1 MERSE
6 REYGKGGWAGIG
18 TPQAN
23 PTVEA
28 EFRRLLPDDVEMVI
42 TRLQGSSTSSD
53 QRLMD
58 YLTNLES
65 SLVAYDVLKP
75 DVFGFACTG
84 SSYLLGAEKEA
95 EIARAAAARFG
106 YPVITAAQAVLASL
120 QALGATKIAVL
131 APYPQNI
138 IDASVAFWEAAGLRV
153 TAARR
158 IDIGSADTRRIY
170 GLSSGDAQKAL
181 ADLPT
186 AEADAVLLSGT
197 GMPTLAAIR
206 RLGPG
211 MGKPLLS
218 SNYCLA
224 WACLKAL
231 GGERAPWSDTGA
243 TLRLG

>member
-6 REYGKGGWAGIG
+6 REYGKGGWVGIG

-28 EFRRLLPDDVEMVI
+28 EFRRLLPDDAEMLI
-42 TRLQGSSTSSD
+42 TRLQGSATSSE

-58 YLTNLES
+58 YLTGLDGA
-65 SLVAYDVLKP
+65 LAAYDALKP

-84 SSYLLGAEKEA
+84 SSYLLGADREA
-95 EIARAAAARFG
+95 AIASASAHRFG
-106 YPVITAAQAVLASL
+106 YPVITAAQAVLESL
-120 QALGATKIAVL
+120 RALGASRIAVL

-138 IDASVAFWEAAGLRV
+138 IDASVAFWEQAGLTV
-153 TAARR
+153 TAAQR

-170 GLSSGDAQKAL
+170 GLSSRDAAEAL
-181 ADLPT
+181 ARLPV

-206 RLGPG
+206 DLGPG
-211 MGKPLLS
+211 LGKPLLS

-231 GGERAPWSDTGA
+231 GDARAPWAANGA
-243 TLRLG
+243 TLETG

>member
-1 MERSE
+1 MERRE
-6 REYGKGGWAGIG
+6 REYGKGGWIGIG

-28 EFRRLLPDDVEMVI
+28 EFRRLLPDDAEMLI
-42 TRLQGSSTSSD
+42 TRLQGSATSSE
-53 QRLMD
+53 QRLKD
-58 YLTNLES
+58 YLVGLDGA
-65 SLVAYDVLKP
+65 LGAYDALKP

-84 SSYLLGAEKEA
+84 SSYLVGAAREA
-95 EIARAAAARFG
+95 KIVAAASARFG

-120 QALGATKIAVL
+120 QALSASRIAVL

-138 IDASVAFWEAAGLRV
+138 IDASVAFWEQAGLTV
-153 TAARR
+153 TAAQR

-170 GLSSGDAQKAL
+170 GLSSKDAALAL

-186 AEADAVLLSGT
+186 ADADAVLLSGT
-197 GMPTLAAIR
+197 GMPTLSAIR
-206 RLGPG
+206 DLGPG

-224 WACLKAL
+224 WAVLREL
-231 GGERAPWSDTGA
+231 GDRREPWGVQGA
-243 TLRLG
+243 TLSAG

>member
-6 REYGKGGWAGIG
+6 REYGKGGWIGIG

-28 EFRRLLPDDVEMVI
+28 EFRRLLPDNTEMLI
-42 TRLQGSSTSSD
+42 TRLQGSATSSD

-58 YLTNLES
+58 YLEGLDGA
-65 SLVAYDVLKP
+65 LAVYDALKP

-84 SSYLLGAEKEA
+84 SSYLLGAEREA
-95 EIARAAAARFG
+95 SLVKGAEARFG
-106 YPVITAAQAVLASL
+106 YPVITAAQAVLASM
-120 QALGATKIAVL
+120 QALGAERISVL

-138 IDASVAFWEAAGLRV
+138 IDASVAYWEAAGLKV
-153 TAARR
+153 TAANR
-158 IDIGSADTRRIY
+158 IDIGSADTRKIY

-186 AEADAVLLSGT
+186 EKANAVLLSGT

-206 RLGPG
+206 DLGPG

-231 GGERAPWSDTGA
+231 GDGRTPWSAEGA
-243 TLRLG
+243 TLPDS

>member
-1 MERSE
+1 MERQE

-28 EFRRLLPDDVEMVI
+28 EFRRLLPDDVEMVV
-42 TRLQGSSTSSD
+42 TRLQGSATSSE

-58 YLTNLES
+58 YLVGLDGA
-65 SLVAYDVLKP
+65 LAAYDVLQP

-84 SSYLLGAEKEA
+84 SSYLLGAAREA
-95 EIARAAAARFG
+95 EIVAASAARFG

-120 QALGATKIAVL
+120 KALGASRIAVL

-138 IDASVAFWEAAGLRV
+138 IDASVAFWEAAGLTV
-153 TAARR
+153 TAAKR

-170 GLSSGDAQKAL
+170 GLSSKDAAL
-181 ADLPT
+181 ALAELPT
-186 AEADAVLLSGT
+186 ANADAVLLSGT
-197 GMPTLAAIR
+197 GMPTLAATR
-206 RLGPG
+206 DLGPG

-224 WACLKAL
+224 WAVLREM
-231 GGERAPWSDTGA
+231 GNRREPWGHQGA
-243 TLRLG
+243 TLRLS